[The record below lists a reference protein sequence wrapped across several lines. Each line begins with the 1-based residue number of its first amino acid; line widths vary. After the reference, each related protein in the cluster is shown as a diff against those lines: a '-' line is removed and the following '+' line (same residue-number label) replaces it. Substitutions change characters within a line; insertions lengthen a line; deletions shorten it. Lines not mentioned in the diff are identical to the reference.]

1 MEASRMQ
8 KKLNWPV
15 ILAYYFIACL
25 WSWPLFWWRDT
36 HPASWKALPVPPVFQ
51 SPLVSWGPGLAAI
64 VVFLVFPRMRPGFLS
79 LPGSSWKR
87 SALCFLIPICFACI
101 VYAIESEKSSWKL
114 GFDLIVWGFGC
125 LGEELGWRGFL
136 QGALRPLGRIRA
148 GLLLSLMWTAW
159 HFTTTWEG
167 LTSHLE
173 ILLPTLVALTF
184 VLTFLTE
191 RTGSLALAATVHAWV
206 DLWFSPGGYFRWAAL
221 AAVPVLIWII
231 WKWPKPSTE
240 PVAHSPQS
248 AAALA

>member
-1 MEASRMQ
+1 METSRMQ
-8 KKLNWPV
+8 TKLNWPV

-36 HPASWKALPVPPVFQ
+36 HPASWKALPIPPEFQ
-51 SPLVSWGPGLAAI
+51 SPLVMWGPGLAAI
-64 VVFLVFPRMRPGFLS
+64 VVFFVFPQMRSGFLS

-101 VYAIESEKSSWKL
+101 AYAIESEKFSWKL
-114 GFDLIVWGFGC
+114 GFDLVVWGFAC

-148 GLLLSLMWTAW
+148 SLLLSLMWTAW
-159 HFTTTWEG
+159 HFTTTWDG
-167 LTSHLE
+167 LISHLE
-173 ILLPTLVALTF
+173 ILLPALMALTF

-221 AAVPVLIWII
+221 AAVPVLIWMI
-231 WKWPKPSTE
+231 WKWPKPNAE
-240 PVAHSPQS
+240 PAAHSPQS
-248 AAALA
+248 AAAIA